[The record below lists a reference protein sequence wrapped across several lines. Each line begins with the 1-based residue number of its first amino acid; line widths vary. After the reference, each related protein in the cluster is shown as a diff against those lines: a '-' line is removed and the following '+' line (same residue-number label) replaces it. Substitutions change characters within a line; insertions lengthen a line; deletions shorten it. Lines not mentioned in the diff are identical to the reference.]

1 MKIKIIFT
9 ALTLI
14 TGILN
19 AQQQAPKHLIKLY
32 NDIYTSISNGSIIHP
47 KLILLDDSKLEGSK
61 REVASYSP
69 INKTITVG
77 QSFLDLT
84 RKFGIDSSNAR
95 AHVLSHELAHLFLN
109 HGFASIVGTGFASKE
124 INKELKKVK
133 QDLAKKT
140 DELEADQW
148 AFFYSY
154 TAGYKTNSIAPK
166 LLDSIYKNYSLND
179 KLLSQYP
186 TLFERKKFA
195 IDASVKMK
203 TMCEAFDF
211 ANMAMIHSDYNMAID
226 IYSAIVQEGFKS
238 REIVSNLGTSYLLWA
253 IALMDSSEKN
263 FILPLQIDM
272 QTRLIQENNRGLID
286 GNESII
292 AELLESAIKCYKQAI
307 SIDPEY
313 GIAYLN
319 MSMAFWLKKENKDSD
334 YYLDK
339 AKKLFDLNNQDKIKI
354 FEAIALCNSEKIEQM
369 AEGILSLK
377 KLSDEGNNL
386 AKVNLMLIQ
395 KTKANSA
402 IKNEIPEWIIAIS
415 KTKLSENTQNAI
427 SLLDS
432 TFSKD
437 KYKLLSCKQVSG
449 EPIYRKWKSTKEK
462 STIVL
467 QYIFNDNVHKTI
479 SDADKLNISLICNS
493 VFETGNQTY
502 ICFKNVILIIDS
514 NNNVKYQLIKSL

>member
-9 ALTLI
+9 VLTLI
-14 TGILN
+14 IGVLN
-19 AQQQAPKHLIKLY
+19 AQQQAPIYLIKLY
-32 NDIYTSISNGSIIHP
+32 NDIYTSISNGSIIKP
-47 KLILLDDSKLEGSK
+47 KLILLDDSKFETSK

-109 HGFASIVGTGFASKE
+109 HGFASIIGTGFASKE
-124 INKELKKVK
+124 ISKELKKAK

-154 TAGYKTNSIAPK
+154 TAGYKTNRVAPK

-179 KLLSQYP
+179 KLLSKYP

-195 IDASVKMK
+195 TDASVKMK

-226 IYSAIVQEGFKS
+226 IYSAIIQEGFKS
-238 REIVSNLGTSYLLWA
+238 REIVSNLGTSYLLSA
-253 IALMDSSEKN
+253 IALMDNSEKN

-272 QTRLIQENNRGLID
+272 QTRLVQEDNRD
-286 GNESII
+286 TPNESKIT
-292 AELLESAIKCYKQAI
+292 ELLENAIKCYNQAF

-339 AKKLFDLNNQDKIKI
+339 AKKLFNLNDQDKIKI
-354 FEAIALCNSEKIEQM
+354 FECIVLCNSEQKEKKE
-369 AEGILSLK
+369 EGISSLK

-386 AKVNLMLIQ
+386 AKFNLSLIQ
-395 KTKANSA
+395 KTNDDSA
-402 IKNEIPEWIIAIS
+402 IKNEMPDWIVAIS

-432 TFSKD
+432 TFSRD
-437 KYKLLSCKQVSG
+437 KYKLLTCKQVMG
-449 EPIYRKWKSTKEK
+449 EPIYRKWKSTMDGH
-462 STIVL
+462 TIIL
-467 QYIFNDNVHKTI
+467 QYIFNENFQKTI
-479 SDADKLNISLICNS
+479 SGIDKLNLFLLSTS
-493 VFETGNQTY
+493 VFETSNHTY
-502 ICFKNVILIIDS
+502 LSFNDVILIIDS
-514 NNNVKYQLIKSL
+514 NNNIKYQIIKSL